1 MVHTIKD
8 IRDQSFLTQK
18 QVLELNFINDSSPY
32 IFRKYYRSG
41 LRSHI
46 LEILAA
52 EDVLK
57 ETQGEITEGIKM
69 FPRAKPKKIF
79 RILRNRFKNK
89 ESVFQEIKKYHI
101 LLKFLG
107 SEFIAPSQEF
117 IVDYTGTGK
126 NQIILCGLQDYIEG
140 EILDPW
146 GLCGKNSLSVILK
159 PWTSSDDKLEIL
171 VKLAQ
176 ENIAV
181 FVYRIRQMIRNTG
194 YIPDLAGFGN
204 LILTHEGNIKLVDI
218 NNIVKIKFNDSIPID
233 DKGYPSCD
241 VSVEV
246 LSILERDIL
255 HKSIPMSDPMYKL
268 FLSPLRKKKVKML
281 EKNFHRYLNNDQ
293 S

>member
-1 MVHTIKD
+1 MDNTIKD
-8 IRDQSFLTQK
+8 IRDQTYLTEN
-18 QVLELNFINDSSPY
+18 QVLTLNFINKSTHY

-46 LEILAA
+46 LEILKA

-57 ETQGEITEGIKM
+57 ETQGEIIQGIRL

-89 ESVFQEIKKYHI
+89 EEVFQEIKKYHL

-107 SEFIAPSQEF
+107 SAFIAESEEF

-126 NQIILCGLQDYIEG
+126 SQIVLCGLQEYVEG

-146 GLCGKNSLSVILK
+146 GLSGENFLLDLFKNSNCPELQLTAILK
-159 PWTSSDDKLEIL
+159 K
-171 VKLAQ
+171 ARQ
-176 ENIAV
+176 NIAV
-181 FVYRIRQMIRNTG
+181 FVKRIKQMISNTG

-204 LILTHEGNIKLVDI
+204 LIVTPEGNLKLVDI
-218 NNIVKIKFNDSIPID
+218 NNIVEIKRVDSIPID

-246 LSILERDIL
+246 LSLLERDIL
-255 HKSIPMSDPMYKL
+255 QKNIQMDDPLYQF
-268 FLSPLRKKKVKML
+268 FLSPQRKVKVKTL
-281 EKNFHRYLNNDQ
+281 EKQFYKSL
-293 S
+293 